1 MPSGARVLLKLYFC
15 NQVELSLGLPT
26 GAGEHYS
33 GYKPTMSNDFAY
45 LAQGKLHLKIGDAAV
60 RTVESQFGNS
70 VRQRAQDMHQRH
82 SWKTQGR
89 GAQFMRGGVLWG
101 GATEADPALMP
112 IRISGLSG
120 GCQAGELLYSLDTP
134 EIAGLF
140 VVKDGGQY
148 EQRLFHT
155 ADYRVGHVT
164 AHPEGK
170 KIACSFTHKGG
181 TSSIAIMN
189 NDGSEM
195 AEATQGDTIDMAP
208 TWVPGAQHELVF
220 QSAGLARNRAGQMVG
235 RGAFAVHRLNLN
247 SGDLTTIAENAIAD
261 LLGPRMAQDGTLYYI
276 KRPYRG
282 PGARVGVG
290 QSALDF
296 ILFPF
301 RLLYALFQYLN
312 FFTMS
317 YTGKSLTS
325 AGSAAR
331 EADVRQM
338 MAWGNLIDAQKTG
351 RARGED
357 GTPSLVPKNWELV
370 RQRPDGSLETIARGV
385 LSFDLYEDGGV
396 LYSNGSAVYRLRPEG
411 QTERLAK
418 DSLIEQV
425 VAL

>member
-1 MPSGARVLLKLYFC
+1 
-15 NQVELSLGLPT
+15 
-26 GAGEHYS
+26 
-33 GYKPTMSNDFAY
+33 MSSDFAY
-45 LAQGKLHLKIGDAAV
+45 LAQGKLHLKMGDAPV

-70 VRQRAQDMHQRH
+70 VRQRAQEMQQRH

-101 GATEADPALMP
+101 AADADPALMP
-112 IRISGLSG
+112 IRISGLSC
-120 GCQAGELLYSLDTP
+120 GCQTGELLYSLDTP

-140 VVKDGGQY
+140 VVRDAGQH

-170 KIACSFTHKGG
+170 KIACSFTHRGG

-189 NDGSEM
+189 EDGSEM

-208 TWVPGAQHELVF
+208 AWVPGNQHELVF
-220 QSAGLARNRAGQMVG
+220 QSAGLARNRAGALVG
-235 RGAFAVHRLNLN
+235 RGPFAVHRLNLN
-247 SGDLTTIAENAIAD
+247 SGELTTIAENSTAD
-261 LLGPRMAQDGTLYYI
+261 LLGPRVASDGTLYYI

-282 PGARVGVG
+282 PNAKVGIA

-296 ILFPF
+296 VLFPF

-325 AGSAAR
+325 AGGAAR

-338 MAWGNLIDAQKTG
+338 MVWGNLIDAQKV
-351 RARGED
+351 RSRGEE
-357 GTPSLVPKNWELV
+357 TPSLVPKNWELV
-370 RQRPDGSLETIARGV
+370 RQQPDGATEIIAKGV
-385 LSFDLYEDGGV
+385 LSFDLYDDGGV
-396 LYSNGSAVYRLRPEG
+396 LYSNGSAVYRLGPDAK
-411 QTERLAK
+411 TERLAK

>member
-1 MPSGARVLLKLYFC
+1 MA
-15 NQVELSLGLPT
+15 
-26 GAGEHYS
+26 
-33 GYKPTMSNDFAY
+33 NDFAY
-45 LAQGKLHLKIGDAAV
+45 LAQGKLHLKMGDSPV
-60 RTVESQFGNS
+60 RPIESQFGNS
-70 VRQRAQDMHQRH
+70 VRQRAQEMHQRH

-101 GATEADPALMP
+101 ATDADPALMP
-112 IRISGLSG
+112 IRISGLSP
-120 GCQAGELLYSLDTP
+120 GCRCGELLYSLDTP

-140 VVKDGGQY
+140 VVKDDGQH

-164 AHPEGK
+164 AQPDSK
-170 KIACSFTHKGG
+170 KIACSFTHRGG

-189 NDGSEM
+189 EDGSEM

-208 TWVPGAQHELVF
+208 SWVHGGQHELVF
-220 QSAGLARNRAGQMVG
+220 QSAGLARNRAGSLVG

-247 SGDLTTIAENAIAD
+247 SGEMITIAENPTAD
-261 LLGPRMAQDGTLYYI
+261 LLGPRMAQDGMLYYI

-282 PGARVGVG
+282 PGAKIGVG
-290 QSALDF
+290 QAALDLV
-296 ILFPF
+296 LFPF

-325 AGSAAR
+325 TGGAAQR
-331 EADVRQM
+331 QADVRQM
-338 MAWGNLIDAQKTG
+338 MVWGNLIDAQKAG
-351 RARGED
+351 RRGSDDE
-357 GTPSLVPKNWELV
+357 TPPLVPKTWELI
-370 RQRPDGSLETIARGV
+370 RQKPDGSVDSIAKGV
-385 LSFDLYEDGGV
+385 LSFDLYDDGSV
-396 LYSNGSAVYRLRPEG
+396 LYSNGSAVYRLSPQG
-411 QTERLAK
+411 KTDRLAK

>member
-1 MPSGARVLLKLYFC
+1 MA
-15 NQVELSLGLPT
+15 
-26 GAGEHYS
+26 
-33 GYKPTMSNDFAY
+33 NDFAY
-45 LAQGKLHLKIGDAAV
+45 LAQGKLHLKLGDAPV
-60 RTVESQFGNS
+60 RPIESQFGNS
-70 VRQRAQDMHQRH
+70 VRHRAQELQQRN

-89 GAQFMRGGVLWG
+89 GAQFMRGGALWG
-101 GATEADPALMP
+101 VNDADPALMP
-112 IRISGLSG
+112 IRISGLSP
-120 GCQAGELLYSLDTP
+120 GCQPGELLYSLDTP

-140 VVKDGGQY
+140 VIKDAGQH

-164 AHPEGK
+164 AQPEGK
-170 KIACSFTHKGG
+170 KIACAFSHKGG

-189 NDGSEM
+189 EDGSEM

-208 TWVPGAQHELVF
+208 TWVPGQPQELVF

-247 SGDLTTIAENAIAD
+247 SGELTTIAESATAD
-261 LLGPRMAQDGTLYYI
+261 LLGPRIAQDGTLYSI

-282 PGARVGVG
+282 PGAKVAVG
-290 QSALDF
+290 QAALDF
-296 ILFPF
+296 ALFPF

-325 AGSAAR
+325 AGGAAR

-338 MAWGNLIDAQKTG
+338 MVWGNLIDAQKSG
-351 RARGED
+351 RSRGED

-370 RQRPDGSLETIARGV
+370 RQRPGGSVETIARGV
-385 LSFDLYEDGGV
+385 LSFDLYDDGGV
-396 LYSNGSAVYRLRPEG
+396 LYSNGSAVYRLGPEG
-411 QTERLAK
+411 KTERLAK